1 MYDMGM
7 LFDLAAA
14 VENLELQPDGEAIAV
29 AIRLRDV
36 LDAKISRAVGIYDA
50 KALYSLDGAVSA
62 TGWLKQSCGMSG
74 AAAGSLVKIARR
86 LRQLDV
92 TREAWL
98 AGDLSGGQVQ
108 AITANV
114 DDRTI
119 DQLVAQESGVV
130 PLLVPLTVADTA
142 HAMRVWKVNADLL
155 NQDVP
160 LGDQE
165 RSVHLSRL
173 LDGRSRLDADLDP
186 EATEL
191 AVEALRIAESPDAEG
206 EARTAARRR
215 GDALTDIF
223 RFFLDH
229 QHDAPKNR
237 NRPHVSIV
245 LDWDRFREGHGG
257 TYADGVPAS
266 PATVRTTL
274 CDADV
279 SRVVTSGGSVILD
292 LGMTQRLFS
301 DAQFQALVLRDQHC
315 RHPGCD
321 RPPQWCQAHHVI
333 PWEDGGPTDLSN
345 GVLKCTRH
353 HHIGHRPGWTEKLE
367 PDGTLHLTAPDGRT
381 WTTTPPGVLTHL
393 PE

>member
-1 MYDMGM
+1 M
-7 LFDLAAA
+7 LSGLAAA
-14 VENLELQPDGEAIAV
+14 IEELDLHPDGEAIAL
-29 AIRLRDV
+29 AIRLRDL
-36 LDAKISRAVGIYDA
+36 LDAKINRAVGIYDA
-50 KALYSLDGAVSA
+50 RALYERDGAVSA

-92 TREAWL
+92 TRDLWL
-98 AGDLSGGQVQ
+98 AGELSGGQAQ
-108 AITANV
+108 AIVANV

-119 DQLVAQESGVV
+119 DQLIAQEADLV
-130 PLLVPLTVADTA
+130 PLLRPLTVADTCQV
-142 HAMRVWKVNADLL
+142 MRMWKAEADLL

-160 LGDQE
+160 LNDQE
-165 RSVHLSRL
+165 RSAHLSRL

-191 AVEALRIAESPDAEG
+191 AIEALRVAESPDAEG
-206 EARTAARRR
+206 EQRTAARRR

-237 NRPHVSIV
+237 NHPHVSLV
-245 LDWDRFREGHGG
+245 LDWDRYRTDGRGG
-257 TYADGVPAS
+257 TYTDGVPAS
-266 PATVRTTL
+266 PATIRATL
-274 CDADV
+274 CDAAV
-279 SRVVTSGGSVILD
+279 SRVVTTGGSTILD
-292 LGMTQRLFS
+292 LGTTQRLFS
-301 DAQFQALVLRDQHC
+301 DAQFHALVLRDQHC

-321 RPPQWCQAHHVI
+321 RPPQWCHAHHVI
-333 PWEDGGPTDLSN
+333 PWEHGGPTDLAN
-345 GVLKCTRH
+345 GVLKCGRH

-381 WTTTPPGVLTHL
+381 WTTTPPGVLTRL

>member
-7 LFDLAAA
+7 LSDLVAA
-14 VENLELQPDGEAIAV
+14 VEDLDLQPDGDTIAL
-29 AIRLRDV
+29 AIRVRDL
-36 LDAKISRAVGIYDA
+36 LDAKISQTVGIYDA
-50 KALYSLDGAVSA
+50 RALYERDGAVSA

-98 AGDLSGGQVQ
+98 RGDLSGGQIQ

-119 DQLVAQESGVV
+119 DQLIAQEADLV

-160 LGDQE
+160 PRDQE

-173 LDGRSRLDADLDP
+173 LDGRGRLDANLD
-186 EATEL
+186 ADAMAL
-191 AVEALRIAESPDAEG
+191 AETALRVAESPDAEG
-206 EARTAARRR
+206 EERNAARRR

-229 QHDAPKNR
+229 QHVAPKNR
-237 NRPHVSIV
+237 NRPHVSLV
-245 LDWDRFREGHGG
+245 VDWDRYRAGHGG
-257 TYADGVPAS
+257 TYTDGVPAS
-266 PATVRTTL
+266 PATIRTTL
-274 CDADV
+274 CDAAV
-279 SRVVTSGGSVILD
+279 SRVVTTAGSVILD
-292 LGMTQRLFS
+292 LGTTERLFS
-301 DAQFQALVLRDQHC
+301 DTQFHALVLRDQHC

-321 RPPQWCQAHHVI
+321 RPPQWCHAHHVI
-333 PWEDGGPTDLSN
+333 PWEDGGLTDLAN
-345 GVLKCTRH
+345 GVLKCSRH

-381 WTTTPPGVLTHL
+381 WTTTPPGVLPRL
-393 PE
+393 PQ